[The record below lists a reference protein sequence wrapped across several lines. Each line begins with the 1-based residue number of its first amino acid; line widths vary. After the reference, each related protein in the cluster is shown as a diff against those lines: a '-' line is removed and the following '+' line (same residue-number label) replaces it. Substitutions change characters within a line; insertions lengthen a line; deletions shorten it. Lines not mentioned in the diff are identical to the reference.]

1 MVKNF
6 YITTPI
12 FYPNAN
18 PHMGHAYTTLACDV
32 LARYHRLA
40 GYDTYFLTG
49 TDEHTEKVIQAA
61 KEHNQDPEKYLE
73 DVVARFK
80 NLYARLDISYDQ
92 FIRTSDQTVH
102 WPGAIEMWKRLVA
115 AGDIYKGE
123 YSGLYC
129 VGCEAFLTEK
139 ELIDGMCPNHNK
151 VPERVTEENYFFRL
165 SKYALKLEQIISSD
179 AIRILPAAR
188 KNEALSF
195 IKGGLEDVSFSRP
208 KEKMSWG
215 IPVPGDSSQTMYIWV
230 DALSNYITAL
240 GFGRDN
246 ANIRFWPGM
255 HVIGK
260 DILRFH
266 AIYWPAML
274 LSAHI
279 ALPHTILVHG
289 LITSGGRKMSKTLGN
304 VVDPLDI
311 MKEYGTDALRY
322 YLARHIHP
330 FEDSDFTMEKF
341 KEAYNANLVNGLGN
355 LVARVMQ
362 MAAVYL
368 KEPVEITTE
377 TQPDV
382 SVSAHLE
389 SFEMNR
395 AIDGIW
401 ERIGHGDALIA
412 LEKPFAKIKS
422 VKEKERDDALIVI
435 KKLVR
440 ELHAIAT
447 ELAPF
452 MPETS
457 EKIKK
462 AVLSHK
468 KPENLFPRKE

>member
-18 PHMGHAYTTLACDV
+18 PHMGHAYTTLSCDV

-40 GYDTYFLTG
+40 GHDTYFLTG

-80 NLYARLDISYDQ
+80 NLYKDLNISYDQ
-92 FIRTSDQTVH
+92 FVRTSDQTVH
-102 WPGAIEMWKRLVA
+102 WPGAIEMWNRLVA
-115 AGDIYKGE
+115 SGDIYKGE

-139 ELIDGMCPNHNK
+139 ELVDGMCPNHNK

-179 AIRILPAAR
+179 TIRIFPAAR

-195 IKGGLEDVSFSRP
+195 IKGGLDDVSFSRP

-274 LSAHI
+274 LSAKI
-279 ALPHTILVHG
+279 PLPHTIFVHG

-304 VVDPLDI
+304 IVDPFTV
-311 MKEYGTDALRY
+311 MNEYGTDALRY
-322 YLARHIHP
+322 YLARQVHP

-355 LVARVMQ
+355 FVARV
-362 MAAVYL
+362 
-368 KEPVEITTE
+368 
-377 TQPDV
+377 
-382 SVSAHLE
+382 
-389 SFEMNR
+389 
-395 AIDGIW
+395 
-401 ERIGHGDALIA
+401 
-412 LEKPFAKIKS
+412 
-422 VKEKERDDALIVI
+422 
-435 KKLVR
+435 
-440 ELHAIAT
+440 
-447 ELAPF
+447 
-452 MPETS
+452 
-457 EKIKK
+457 
-462 AVLSHK
+462 
-468 KPENLFPRKE
+468 